1 MFENEI
7 ENHQKLILTPY
18 YKFKIDIFYKY
29 IFLKKITV
37 QIRNG
42 FCSVRN
48 VPSVSFGTNI
58 P

>member
-7 ENHQKLILTPY
+7 KNNQKLILTPY
-18 YKFKIDIFYKY
+18 YKFKIKKFYKY
-29 IFLKKITV
+29 IFLKKITL

-48 VPSVSFGTNI
+48 GPSVSFGTNI